1 MKTKDFDFE
10 LPSEL
15 IAQMPITNKAEI
27 AMLVFNNDKIF
38 DKQLKNIVDYLQ
50 EGDVLV
56 FNNAKVIKAKFS
68 GEIQRN
74 QAKLDV
80 NLDQEIN
87 DFSQDQY
94 STIWQALCK
103 PAKKVIIGDILK
115 IADNFFAEIIDKDN
129 EGFIKLKFNLSSND
143 LVLKLEKYGQTP
155 IPPYIKRTKENLNK
169 NDFLDQENYQTIY
182 AKSGKAVACP
192 TAGLHFSE
200 EIFLL
205 INAKKI
211 KQVFVTLDVGA
222 GTFLPVRSE
231 LISDHKMH
239 QENYII
245 DVEAC
250 KIINDAKKNNQR
262 IIAIGTT
269 ALRVLESSAND
280 KNLVEPKKTSTN
292 IFITP
297 PYNFKIVDILLTNF
311 HLPKSTLFMLI
322 CAFVGKEN
330 AHKIYQHA
338 IKNRYRFFSYGD
350 PSLLFRK

>member
-1 MKTKDFDFE
+1 M
-10 LPSEL
+10 PSEL

-68 GEIQRN
+68 GEIERN

-155 IPPYIKRTKENLNK
+155 IPPYIKRTKENLTK
-169 NDFLDQENYQTIY
+169 DDFLDEKNYQTIY
-182 AKSGKAVACP
+182 W
-192 TAGLHFSE
+192 
-200 EIFLL
+200 
-205 INAKKI
+205 
-211 KQVFVTLDVGA
+211 
-222 GTFLPVRSE
+222 
-231 LISDHKMH
+231 
-239 QENYII
+239 
-245 DVEAC
+245 
-250 KIINDAKKNNQR
+250 
-262 IIAIGTT
+262 
-269 ALRVLESSAND
+269 
-280 KNLVEPKKTSTN
+280 
-292 IFITP
+292 
-297 PYNFKIVDILLTNF
+297 
-311 HLPKSTLFMLI
+311 
-322 CAFVGKEN
+322 
-330 AHKIYQHA
+330 
-338 IKNRYRFFSYGD
+338 
-350 PSLLFRK
+350 

>member
-1 MKTKDFDFE
+1 M
-10 LPSEL
+10 PSEL

-129 EGFIKLKFNLSSND
+129 EGFIN
-143 LVLKLEKYGQTP
+143 
-155 IPPYIKRTKENLNK
+155 
-169 NDFLDQENYQTIY
+169 
-182 AKSGKAVACP
+182 
-192 TAGLHFSE
+192 
-200 EIFLL
+200 
-205 INAKKI
+205 
-211 KQVFVTLDVGA
+211 
-222 GTFLPVRSE
+222 
-231 LISDHKMH
+231 
-239 QENYII
+239 
-245 DVEAC
+245 
-250 KIINDAKKNNQR
+250 
-262 IIAIGTT
+262 
-269 ALRVLESSAND
+269 
-280 KNLVEPKKTSTN
+280 
-292 IFITP
+292 
-297 PYNFKIVDILLTNF
+297 
-311 HLPKSTLFMLI
+311 
-322 CAFVGKEN
+322 
-330 AHKIYQHA
+330 
-338 IKNRYRFFSYGD
+338 
-350 PSLLFRK
+350 